1 MTRENQQPIDPDA
14 AHSQTPALVAVATG
28 LADGIRSL
36 VPTCTVG
43 VIVGVGA
50 QWQLLAQH
58 GPADIASTWRASV
71 AARVRDSDRAI
82 EDADTVVTPF
92 SSVTLHAL
100 LVLVAEPGG
109 HVEISADGFVQP
121 LLAAGG
127 VLLDRALAAQ
137 RRDRALRRVVLEC
150 RARNGY
156 RLRTIDDLEL
166 ALHALWPEA
175 TVKFHACNA
184 IGSAPSSLRGPL
196 RTACNLGLPTVSRT
210 PAHDGLLPRDLAFR
224 VAIPMPAHEGALL
237 IEAHAA
243 GEEPDAESVA
253 TAIELTQR
261 VDGRMAATA
270 PPAAPTV
277 AVTHA

>member
-1 MTRENQQPIDPDA
+1 MTREHHEPIDPDA

-28 LADGIRSL
+28 LADGIQSL
-36 VPTCTVG
+36 VPTCTAG
-43 VIVGVGA
+43 VVVGVGG
-50 QWQLLAQH
+50 QWQLLAQQ
-58 GPADIASTWRASV
+58 GPADIASTWSASG

-92 SSVTLHAL
+92 SAVTLHAL

-109 HVEISADGFVQP
+109 PAPSSVNGVVQP

-137 RRDRALRRVVLEC
+137 RRDHTLRRVVFEC
-150 RARNGY
+150 RARNGFP
-156 RLRTIDDLEL
+156 LRTTGDLERE
-166 ALHALWPEA
+166 LHALWPSA
-175 TVKFHACNA
+175 TSTFHARNA
-184 IGSAPSSLRGPL
+184 LEGVPWSLRGPL
-196 RTACNLGLPTVSRT
+196 RTACDLGLPTVSRT

-224 VAIPMPAHEGALL
+224 IAIPMPSHGGALL

-253 TAIELTQR
+253 TAIELTQK

-270 PPAAPTV
+270 PAAARTI
-277 AVTHA
+277 AALHA